1 MGVDLDISKNYVRY
15 TTLGC
20 KKIKGLETQ
29 SLWQNLNFFKSC
41 HSGYRDKAL
50 YRYFTQKC

>member
-1 MGVDLDISKNYVRY
+1 MGVDLDISKKYVRY